1 MSKEIVIDGSM
12 LKRMFLN
19 AANTLDNNK
28 ELVDSLNVF
37 PVPDGD
43 TGTNMSL
50 TMFSAVQELNILK
63 REQVCDVVEAVANG
77 SLMGAR
83 GNSGVILSQLFRGF
97 ASKLKRNKKMNTE
110 DFALGLGEGVETAY
124 RAVMK
129 PTEGTILTVARE
141 GADRAKEISGSVKN
155 FDEFLDEI
163 IKCCASTLER
173 TPEMLDVLA
182 QAGVVDAGGKGFVFI
197 LIGFLEALRGEEI
210 TLKDQGRYVPVIT
223 EETTADMT
231 EDTDLEFPYCT
242 EFVIKNPK
250 GDAEQLKK
258 AYSTLGDC
266 TLVVG
271 DSNVIKVHIHTN
283 RPGKVLE
290 EGLRLGELS
299 RIKIENMKEQHR
311 STIEKE
317 IKQKEFGFISVAMGD
332 GFVEIFKSLGVDSII
347 QGGQTMNPSTHDIL
361 KAVDG
366 LWAKNIFILPNNGN
380 IILSANQAKELSDKN
395 IFVIPSRSMPQGIT
409 AMIAFNSTCS
419 AEENFD
425 DMKAIIETV
434 KTGHITYAVRDST
447 FNGIVM
453 QEGDIIGIVKDEI
466 RAKGK
471 DIEQV
476 AFELVSSL
484 KTVESD
490 VITIFYGKEI
500 TKERATDF
508 ASRLQREME
517 DYEIDIHYG
526 GQPVYYYIISVE

>member
-1 MSKEIVIDGSM
+1 MNKEIAVDGFM
-12 LKRMFLN
+12 LKRMFIN

-63 REQVCDVVEAVANG
+63 KLEVGNVVEAVANG

-97 ASKLKRNKKMNTE
+97 ASKLKHNKRVNTV
-110 DFALGLGEGVETAY
+110 DFALGLKEGVETAY
-124 RAVMK
+124 KAVMK

-141 GADRAKEISGSVKN
+141 GADRANSISGSVGS
-155 FDEFLDEI
+155 FDEFLEEI
-163 IKCCASTLER
+163 IQCSASTLEK

-182 QAGVVDAGGKGFVFI
+182 QAGVVDAGGKGFLYI
-197 LIGFLEALRGEEI
+197 LLGFLGALRGEEI
-210 TLKDQGRYVPVIT
+210 TLNDQKGSASIT
-223 EETTADMT
+223 EEPIENAVQDG
-231 EDTDLEFPYCT
+231 DLIFPYCT
-242 EFVIKNPK
+242 EFVIKNPR
-250 GDAEQLKK
+250 GNAEQLKK
-258 AYSTLGDC
+258 AYSGLGDC

-271 DSNVIKVHIHTN
+271 DSKVIKVHIHTN

-317 IKQKEFGFISVAMGD
+317 IEQKEFGFISVVMGE
-332 GFVEIFKSLGVDSII
+332 GFTEIFKSLGVDSVI
-347 QGGQTMNPSTHDIL
+347 QGGQTMNPSTQDIV
-361 KAVDG
+361 KAIDG
-366 LWAKNIFILPNNGN
+366 LWARNIFILPNNGN

-395 IFVIPSRSMPQGIT
+395 VFVIPSRSMPQGIT
-409 AMIAFNSTCS
+409 AMIAFNPACD
-419 AEENFD
+419 AGENFD
-425 DMKAIIETV
+425 DMKDAIGTV
-434 KTGHITYAVRDST
+434 RTGHITYAIRDST
-447 FNGIVM
+447 FNGIEM

-466 RAKGK
+466 RAKGS

-484 KTVESD
+484 TTDESD
-490 VITIFYGKEI
+490 VITIFYGQGV
-500 TKERATDF
+500 TKEQAMGFTN
-508 ASRLQREME
+508 RLKNEMG
-517 DYEIDIHYG
+517 DYEIEVHYG
-526 GQPVYYYIISVE
+526 GQPVYYYIVSVE